1 MKGKINDDERTEY
14 SDGSFWWEKKQ
25 NDTNLEVLQVILLY
39 VWREIVDL
47 KEREKKT
54 KKQQNLNV
62 MQGLHLNMLK
72 INMQIYYI

>member
-47 KEREKKT
+47 KEREKQKNNKT
-54 KKQQNLNV
+54 
-62 MQGLHLNMLK
+62 
-72 INMQIYYI
+72 